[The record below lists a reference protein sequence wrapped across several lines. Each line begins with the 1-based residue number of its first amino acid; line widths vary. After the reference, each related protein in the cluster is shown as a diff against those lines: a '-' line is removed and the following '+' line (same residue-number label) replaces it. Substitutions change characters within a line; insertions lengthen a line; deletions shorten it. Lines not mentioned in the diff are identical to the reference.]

1 MRPPYLSTLGLFV
14 LAASVAFVGY
24 TSEVPKLDPPPPL
37 DGPTPWA
44 AAALSESPSG
54 PRLQDIFISHTGVGI
69 TVGTGRRIWRTTD
82 GGRQWTA
89 QRLSRPVGVG
99 VAMREDGVGV
109 IVGGAGD
116 IHRTTDHGATW
127 QLVESGVDEPLDRVA
142 FISEDQLI
150 AVGRL
155 TILCSRDSGLTWQQ
169 VDSPPVYHFDLA
181 VRAPVAVAVGGG
193 GSIVRS
199 SDACESW
206 EAIDLGLDNM
216 LRGVAFADSAT
227 AVAVGSDGLIL
238 RSSDAGRSWAR
249 IDSGTLYHLRSVAF
263 ADPKNGL
270 AAGYYGTVLRT
281 ADGGL
286 TWTPE
291 ESGTR
296 THLFDVTM
304 DPGGVPFAVG
314 WFDTIIIREP
324 LVTGS
329 RGEAAHVEN

>member
-1 MRPPYLSTLGLFV
+1 MRG
-14 LAASVAFVGY
+14 
-24 TSEVPKLDPPPPL
+24 
-37 DGPTPWA
+37 
-44 AAALSESPSG
+44 
-54 PRLQDIFISHTGVGI
+54 
-69 TVGTGRRIWRTTD
+69 
-82 GGRQWTA
+82 
-89 QRLSRPVGVG
+89 
-99 VAMREDGVGV
+99 DGVGV
-109 IVGGAGD
+109 IVGGAGA
-116 IHRTTDHGATW
+116 IHRTTDHGASW
-127 QLVESGVDEPLDRVA
+127 KLVESGVDEPLDRVA
-142 FISEDQLI
+142 FVSEDQLI

-169 VDSPPVYHFDLA
+169 IESPPVYHFDLS
-181 VRAPVAVAVGGG
+181 VKGHVAFAVGGG

-216 LRGVAFADSAT
+216 LRGVAFADSVT

-249 IDSGTLYHLRSVAF
+249 VDSGTPYHLRSVAF
-263 ADPKNGL
+263 ADSKNGL

-281 ADGGL
+281 ADGGV

-296 THLFDVTM
+296 THLFDVTI
-304 DPGGVPFAVG
+304 DPAGVPFAVG

-324 LVTGS
+324 FATGS
-329 RGEAAHVEN
+329 REEVAHADN